1 MDITPERTWRGRVFI
16 ATSLD
21 GFIAR
26 HDSDLDWLTDPP
38 AKPVHAVVHSDTRVV
53 DYDTFMAETDHLVMG
68 RGTYDKVLTFGQW
81 PYSQQQVVVLSTT
94 LPATDPRVTVTA
106 SMDETV
112 ALLSRRSAVNV
123 YVDGGTVIQAFLRA
137 DLIDELTISQAPV
150 LLGSGISLFGALQ
163 HDVRLQLTASNAND
177 AGMTQATYLVHR

>member
-1 MDITPERTWRGRVFI
+1 MTLERTWRGCVFI

-38 AKPVHAVVHSDTRVV
+38 AEPGHARIHSDTSVV
-53 DYDTFMAETDHLVMG
+53 DYETFMARTDHLVMG

-81 PYSQQQVVVLSTT
+81 PYHQQQVIVLSTT
-94 LPATDPRVTVTA
+94 LPRTDSRITVTA
-106 SMDETV
+106 SLDETV
-112 ALLSRRSAVNV
+112 ALLTKRQAGNV
-123 YVDGGTVIQAFLRA
+123 YVDGGKVIQEFLRA

-150 LLGSGISLFGALQ
+150 LLGEGIPLFGALQ
-163 HDVRLQLTASNAND
+163 RDVRLQLQAANVNET
-177 AGMTQATYLVHR
+177 GMTQTTYHVVR